1 MTEQQFTQDFLNYC
15 NVFTPE
21 YSPSNIPGNDQ
32 LDDRESPLGL
42 YLYDERSVAQVHGAE
57 QNIDT
62 DSLKDTYAFLLL
74 SGQDLL
80 KPENVR
86 SARVTSE
93 YMDGDQY
100 TDRRIFYPGT
110 DDLWSREAAEFVS
123 YSKDSPPL
131 NPVKNPAVSH
141 AVDGSEQ
148 PFPHEVSI
156 GRNDIL
162 KRSYMKIPEN
172 FPWENYSFLGENV
185 QSYLDGERSYDALT
199 HAEKAKANA
208 DVLHDYS
215 GTRWKIEKTVRE
227 ML

>member
-21 YSPSNIPGNDQ
+21 YSPSSIPGHDQ
-32 LDDRESPLGL
+32 LDDQESPLGL
-42 YLYDERSVAQVHGAE
+42 YLYDERSVAQVHVDKE
-57 QNIDT
+57 DL
-62 DSLKDTYAFLLL
+62 DSESLKDAYAFILL

-93 YMDGDQY
+93 YMEGDQNI
-100 TDRRIFYPGT
+100 DRRIFYPRT

-123 YSKDSPPL
+123 YSEDSPPL

-148 PFPHEVSI
+148 PFPREVSI

-172 FPWENYSFLGENV
+172 FPWEDYSFLEENV

-208 DVLHDYS
+208 DVLEENS
-215 GTRWKIEKTVRE
+215 GTRWKIEKTLRE
-227 ML
+227 LL